1 MGQHGVQKPEKLIV
15 CCVSACYLST
25 DINAIPHY
33 RFTAV
38 VSYPVWQGA
47 SLTGDKYPYSKKNS
61 LLKITCS
68 ELKLHGHP
76 LHIAT

>member
-38 VSYPVWQGA
+38 ASYPVWQGA
-47 SLTGDKYPYSKKNS
+47 SLTGDKYLYSKRKIPCLKS
-61 LLKITCS
+61 LAQSSNYAGILYK
-68 ELKLHGHP
+68 
-76 LHIAT
+76 